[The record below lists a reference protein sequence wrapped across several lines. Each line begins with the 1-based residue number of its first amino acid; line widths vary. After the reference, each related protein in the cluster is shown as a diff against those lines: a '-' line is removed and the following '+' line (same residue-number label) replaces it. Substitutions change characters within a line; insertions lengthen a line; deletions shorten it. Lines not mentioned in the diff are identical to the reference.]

1 MVLFYMVKKRR
12 IIGIGVPFLVL
23 SIIVGIASL
32 PDEVLLE
39 SSTNENSQI
48 LLENIQSVPTM
59 EQVSDLVQET
69 ESEKKIEK
77 TNAELN
83 ALKKELDKLKK
94 EITHLKTGSEIP
106 EEISETSETVDA
118 ELEDQPDGNVI
129 RVIISDGVGAA
140 QR

>member
-39 SSTNENSQI
+39 PSTNENSQI
-48 LLENIQSVPTM
+48 YSENIQSVPTM

-94 EITHLKTGSEIP
+94 EITQLKAGSQIP
-106 EEISETSETVDA
+106 EEISETSETVDE

>member
-1 MVLFYMVKKRR
+1 MVKKRR

-39 SSTNENSQI
+39 SSTNENSKI
-48 LLENIQSVPTM
+48 LSENIQSAPTI

-94 EITHLKTGSEIP
+94 EITQLKTSSEIP
-106 EEISETSETVDA
+106 EEISETSETVDE
-118 ELEDQPDGNVI
+118 ELEDQPGSNVI

>member
-1 MVLFYMVKKRR
+1 MVLFYIVKKRR

-48 LLENIQSVPTM
+48 LSENIQSVPTI

-83 ALKKELDKLKK
+83 ALKKELDNLKT
-94 EITHLKTGSEIP
+94 EITQLKTGSEIP
-106 EEISETSETVDA
+106 EEISETSETVDE

-129 RVIISDGVGAA
+129 RVSISDGVGAA

>member
-1 MVLFYMVKKRR
+1 MVLFYIVKKRR
-12 IIGIGVPFLVL
+12 IISIGVPFLVL

-48 LLENIQSVPTM
+48 LSENIQSVPTI

-83 ALKKELDKLKK
+83 ALKKELDNLKT
-94 EITHLKTGSEIP
+94 EITQLKTGSEIP
-106 EEISETSETVDA
+106 EEISETSETVDE

-129 RVIISDGVGAA
+129 RVSISDGVGAA

>member
-1 MVLFYMVKKRR
+1 MVLFYIVKKRR

-48 LLENIQSVPTM
+48 LSENIQSVPTI

-94 EITHLKTGSEIP
+94 EITQLKTGSEIP
-106 EEISETSETVDA
+106 EEISETSETVDE

-129 RVIISDGVGAA
+129 RVSISDGVGAT

>member
-94 EITHLKTGSEIP
+94 EITQLKTGSEIP